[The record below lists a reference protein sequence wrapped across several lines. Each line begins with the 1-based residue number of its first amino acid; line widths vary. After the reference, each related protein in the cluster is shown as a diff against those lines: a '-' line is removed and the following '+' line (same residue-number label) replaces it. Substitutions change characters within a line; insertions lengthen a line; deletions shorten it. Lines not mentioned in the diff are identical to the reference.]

1 VCLLFVHP
9 PTLIYLTHFQDK
21 KQDISLIATIIF
33 CILYNLDLRLFPS
46 SSINCDAD
54 GCNEMIQYLHVQI
67 QVDMSH
73 NRINH
78 IHILRK
84 MCGVSDLI
92 AKQEEMG
99 GNISQTSWHG
109 PPLPV

>member
-1 VCLLFVHP
+1 MCSLFVHP

-21 KQDISLIATIIF
+21 KQDISLIATIVF
-33 CILYNLDLRLFPS
+33 CISYNLDLRLFPS

-54 GCNEMIQYLHVQI
+54 GCNEMIQDLHAQI
-67 QVDMSH
+67 QVCH

-99 GNISQTSWHG
+99 ENISQTSWHD